1 MTPANEVED
10 PLALLDDYDFELP
23 ARCIAQS
30 PTARREDARLMLLE
44 RRSGRVVEAGAEH
57 RVQALTRWLRAGDLL
72 VLNTTRVLPARLV
85 GRKASGGAAEV
96 LLLGPAA
103 PASDDRD
110 SDGSPGVYRA
120 LLKCRGR
127 VRAGLEL
134 QLGLNGGLSA
144 RVAAVHERG
153 EVTLVFDPSR
163 DPYAEGVAPLP
174 PYIRRPAAPSTA
186 TRSADDG
193 LAVEQPGPDATA
205 LDLERYQTVYARTPG
220 AIAAPTAGL
229 HLSHALLDAL
239 RAGGVEIA
247 EIVLHVGAGTFRPL
261 DAGALRSGRLH
272 AETYQLGEQTAEAI
286 ERTRRRGGRVIAVG
300 TTTTRVLE
308 SRATDEGGVRPGS
321 GETDLF
327 LRPGGPPFRVVDGLL
342 TNFHLPRSSLLLLV
356 AALVGRE
363 PLLAAYQRAIVE
375 GFRFYSYGDAML
387 ILPIPANSV
396 AEEARRG

>member
-1 MTPANEVED
+1 MRPTRDVED
-10 PLALLDDYDFELP
+10 PLAILDDYDFELP

-30 PTARREDARLMLLE
+30 PTARREDARLMLLD

-57 RVQALTRWLRAGDLL
+57 RVQALPRWLRAGDLL

-96 LLLGPAA
+96 LLLGAPPESEDRGSGVAA
-103 PASDDRD
+103 RA
-110 SDGSPGVYRA
+110 YRA

-134 QLGLNGGLSA
+134 QLGLDGGLSA
-144 RVAAVHERG
+144 HVAAVHERG
-153 EVTLVFDPSR
+153 EVTLLFDPSR

-174 PYIRRPAAPSTA
+174 PYIRRPVAPSMPPG
-186 TRSADDG
+186 SADQG
-193 LAVEQPGPDATA
+193 LAVGGGGTDPIA

-229 HLSHALLDAL
+229 HLSHGLLDVL
-239 RAGGVEIA
+239 GRAGVEIA

-261 DAGALRSGRLH
+261 DAAALSSGRLH
-272 AETYQLGEQTAEAI
+272 AETYQLCEQTAEAV

-308 SRATDEGGVRPGS
+308 SRATDEGGVRPGH

-342 TNFHLPRSSLLLLV
+342 TNFHQPRSSLLLLV
-356 AALVGRE
+356 AAFAGRD
-363 PLLAAYQRAIVE
+363 PLLAAYQRAIDE

-387 ILPIPANSV
+387 ILPGLEERVP
-396 AEEARRG
+396 EEAGHD